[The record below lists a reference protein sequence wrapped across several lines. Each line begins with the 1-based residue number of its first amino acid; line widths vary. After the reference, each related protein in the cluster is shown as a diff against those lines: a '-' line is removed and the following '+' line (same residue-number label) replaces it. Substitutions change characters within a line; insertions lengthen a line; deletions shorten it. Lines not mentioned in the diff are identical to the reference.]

1 MKVYIHKLGCPK
13 NDVDADY
20 MAARLIAEGHD
31 PVATP
36 EEADSIIVNTC
47 GFILPAKEESINE
60 LLRLGQLKSNG
71 KAKRLYASGCL
82 AQRYGE
88 DLLKGI
94 SELDGTF
101 GLGQLDALA
110 TAMSNGTSGRVSTKI
125 ESRKLS
131 YLAYKDRLI
140 MDVYPYAYVKISDGC
155 ARNCSYCAIP
165 SIRGKYRSR
174 PLDDIVREATVLAE
188 HGKRELILVSQEST
202 MWGRDLP
209 GKPTIIDLLEALD
222 KVAGLR
228 WIRLMYLHPLGLKD
242 AVIEY
247 MLAGN
252 KTLPYFDLPLQHI
265 NTEILSAM
273 RRGVERKRIER
284 LLETIRDKGPAA
296 TIRTTFIVGFPGET
310 KRQFEELERFVAEYE
325 FDRLGVFSYSK
336 EEGTGAAGLS
346 RQVPQR
352 VRQAR
357 LDELMGVQQ
366 EIALKKNRALV
377 GAAIDVIIDS
387 VGKDGVAVGRSIA
400 DCPEIDQEIE
410 VQGDGLTVGQIAKV
424 KVTDA
429 EPYDLVGTL
438 IRG

>member
-20 MAARLIAEGHD
+20 MAARLVAEGHE

-60 LLRLGQLKSNG
+60 LLRLGQLKRDG

-88 DLLKGI
+88 DLLKGMG
-94 SELDGTF
+94 ELDGAF

-110 TAMSNGTSGRVSTKI
+110 AAMSNGNSERTATKI

-131 YLAYKDRLI
+131 YLAYKERLI
-140 MDVYPYAYVKISDGC
+140 TDVYPYAYLKISDGC

-165 SIRGKYRSR
+165 AIRGKYRSR
-174 PLDDIVREATVLAE
+174 PLGDIIREATVLAE
-188 HGKRELILVSQEST
+188 HGKREVILVSQEST
-202 MWGRDLP
+202 MWGRDIP
-209 GKPTIIDLLEALD
+209 GKPSIVDLLEALD

-228 WIRLMYLHPLGLKD
+228 WIRLMYLHPLGLND
-242 AVIEY
+242 EVIEY
-247 MLAGN
+247 MLTGK
-252 KTLPYFDLPLQHI
+252 KTLAYFDLPLQHI
-265 NTEILSAM
+265 NTEVLRTM
-273 RRGVERKRIER
+273 RRGVDRKRIEQ
-284 LLETIRDKGPAA
+284 LLARMRNRGRAVTV
-296 TIRTTFIVGFPGET
+296 RTTFIVGFPGET
-310 KRQFEELERFVAEYE
+310 KRQFEELKTFVADYE

-336 EEGTGAAGLS
+336 EEGTGAAGLV

-352 VRQAR
+352 VKQER
-357 LDELMGVQQ
+357 LDELMAVQQ
-366 EIALKKNRALV
+366 EIALRNNRNLV
-377 GAAIDVIIDS
+377 GTTVDVMIDS
-387 VGKDGVAVGRSIA
+387 VDTTGVAVGRTAA

-410 VQGDGLTVGQIAKV
+410 VQGDGLSVGQIVRV